1 MKEESRDELENN
13 IDGFE
18 KTFTEN
24 SLWTLY
30 IIIEYN

>member
-18 KTFTEN
+18 KTFIEN
-24 SLWTLY
+24 SL
-30 IIIEYN
+30 